1 MIQLLFTLTFVE
13 IIVILIL
20 LFRTPLRKVEI
31 MVLDRM
37 KQGRGP
43 VMAKTVAAT
52 LSAVLFSS
60 LYSISKI
67 QRRSVDAG
75 AVNPTDQV
83 LLANHLLEA
92 SLMGFSLFLAL
103 MIDRL
108 HYYIKEIYLLRNSL
122 SGISRPM
129 EDYDSMKTGGAD
141 ATKSSGN
148 EKISATTTIKQP
160 ESRSI
165 AVERAKGQG

>member
-1 MIQLLFTLTFVE
+1 MIQLLFTLTFAE

-37 KQGRGP
+37 KQGRVP

-67 QRRSVDAG
+67 QRRSIDAG

-108 HYYIKEIYLLRNSL
+108 HYYIKEIYLLRNI
-122 SGISRPM
+122 SGITRPM
-129 EDYDSMKTGGAD
+129 DDYDSMKTRGAD

-165 AVERAKGQG
+165 AVERAKGQR